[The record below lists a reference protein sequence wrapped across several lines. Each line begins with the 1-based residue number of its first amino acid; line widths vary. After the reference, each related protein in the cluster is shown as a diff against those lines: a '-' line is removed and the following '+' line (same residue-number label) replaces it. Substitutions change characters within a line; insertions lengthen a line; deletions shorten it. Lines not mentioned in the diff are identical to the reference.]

1 MILHM
6 GIRTTD
12 SIEVAYRELEPGE
25 AEAPAISQ
33 LLGVLIGQS
42 PFDVDKYDHSMVVH
56 YDPPDATDA
65 RRVLMI
71 PIYGPVV
78 GLETKTFPS
87 VRGAF
92 LVYKDTDT
100 SQEEYY
106 EVLRKYIEEG
116 GLEASDE
123 IHSIEIMYVPEDL
136 DSQDFTIE
144 LMIPLVG

>member
-1 MILHM
+1 M

-12 SIEVAYRELEPGE
+12 PIEVVYRELEPGE

-33 LLGVLIGQS
+33 LLGVLIGQN
-42 PFDVDKYDHSMVVH
+42 PYDVDKYDHSIVVH
-56 YDPPDATDA
+56 YDPPDTTDA
-65 RRVLMI
+65 RRELMI
-71 PIYGPVV
+71 PINGPVV
-78 GLETKTFPS
+78 GLKTKTFPS

-106 EVLRKYIEEG
+106 KVLLKYIEEEG
-116 GLEASDE
+116 HKASDE
-123 IHSIEIMYVPEDL
+123 THSIEIMYVPEDL

-144 LMIPLVG
+144 LMIPLAD

>member
-12 SIEVAYRELEPGE
+12 PIEVAYRELEPRE
-25 AEAPAISQ
+25 AEASAISQ
-33 LLGVLIGQS
+33 LLGVLIGQN
-42 PFDVDKYDHSMVVH
+42 PYDVDKYDHSMVVH
-56 YDPPDATDA
+56 FDPPDATDA
-65 RRVLMI
+65 RRELMI
-71 PIYGPVV
+71 PIYSPVV
-78 GLETKTFPS
+78 GLGTKTFPS

-144 LMIPLVG
+144 LMIPLAG

>member
-1 MILHM
+1 M

-12 SIEVAYRELEPGE
+12 PVDVAYRELEPREEE
-25 AEAPAISQ
+25 ATAVSQ
-33 LLGVLIGQS
+33 LLGVLLGQY
-42 PFDVDKYDHSMVVH
+42 PYDVDKYDHSMVVH
-56 YDPPDATDA
+56 YDPPSTTNP
-65 RRVLMI
+65 RRELMI

-78 GLETKTFPS
+78 GVETKTFPS

-100 SQEEYY
+100 SQDEYY
-106 EVLRKYIEEG
+106 ELLRKHIEEG
-116 GLEASDE
+116 DLEASAK

-144 LMIPLVG
+144 LMIPLAG

>member
-1 MILHM
+1 M

-12 SIEVAYRELEPGE
+12 PIEVAYREIEPGE
-25 AEAPAISQ
+25 AEASAISQ
-33 LLGVLIGQS
+33 LLGVLIGQY
-42 PFDVDKYDHSMVVH
+42 PYNVDKYDHSMVVH
-56 YDPPDATDA
+56 YDPQDAKDA
-65 RRVLMI
+65 RRELMI

-92 LVYKDTDT
+92 LVYKGTDT
-100 SQEEYY
+100 SQEEYFV
-106 EVLRKYIEEG
+106 VLRKYIEEG
-116 GLEASDE
+116 DLKASDE

-144 LMIPLVG
+144 LMIPLAG

>member
-1 MILHM
+1 M

-12 SIEVAYRELEPGE
+12 PIEVAYLGLDPGE
-25 AEAPAISQ
+25 AEAPAISR
-33 LLGVLIGQS
+33 LLGLLIGQN
-42 PFDVDKYDHSMVVH
+42 PFDVDKYDHSIVVQ
-56 YDPPDATDA
+56 YDPPGGMKA
-65 RRVLMI
+65 RRELMI
-71 PIYGPVV
+71 PINGPVV
-78 GLETKTFPS
+78 GVETKIFPS

-106 EVLRKYIEEG
+106 EVLRRYIDEG
-116 GLEASDE
+116 GHKAPEE

-144 LMIPLVG
+144 LMIPLTG

>member
-1 MILHM
+1 VILHM

-12 SIEVAYRELEPGE
+12 PIEVAYRELEPGE

-42 PFDVDKYDHSMVVH
+42 PFDVDKYDHAMVVH
-56 YDPPDATDA
+56 YDPPDTTDA

-144 LMIPLVG
+144 LMIPLAG

>member
-1 MILHM
+1 M

-12 SIEVAYRELEPGE
+12 PVMVAYRELESEEEE
-25 AEAPAISQ
+25 ATAVSH
-33 LLGVLIGQS
+33 LLGILLGQY
-42 PFDVDKYDHSMVVH
+42 PYDVDKYDHSMVVH
-56 YDPPDATDA
+56 YDPPNAA
-65 RRVLMI
+65 KPRRELMI

-78 GLETKTFPS
+78 GVETKTFPS

-106 EVLRKYIEEG
+106 ELLQKQIEEG
-116 GLEASDE
+116 GHEASGE

-144 LMIPLVG
+144 LMIPLAG

>member
-1 MILHM
+1 M

-12 SIEVAYRELEPGE
+12 AVEVAYRELEPGE

-33 LLGVLIGQS
+33 LLGILIGQNTY
-42 PFDVDKYDHSMVVH
+42 DVDKYDHSMVVH
-56 YDPPDATDA
+56 YDPQDVTNA
-65 RRVLMI
+65 RRELMI
-71 PIYGPVV
+71 PIYGPVT

-92 LVYKDTDT
+92 LVFKDTDT

-106 EVLRKYIEEG
+106 EILRKYIEES
-116 GLEASDE
+116 GLKSSLE

-136 DSQDFTIE
+136 DAQHFTIE
-144 LMIPLVG
+144 LMIPLAG

>member
-1 MILHM
+1 M

-12 SIEVAYRELEPGE
+12 PIDVAYRELEPGE
-25 AEAPAISQ
+25 EEATAVSQ
-33 LLGVLIGQS
+33 ILGVLLGQY
-42 PFDVDKYDHSMVVH
+42 PYDVDKYDHSMVVH
-56 YDPPDATDA
+56 YDPPDATNP
-65 RRVLMI
+65 RRELMI

-78 GLETKTFPS
+78 GVETKTFPS

-106 EVLRKYIEEG
+106 ELLRKHIEEG
-116 GLEASDE
+116 GLDSSGE

-136 DSQDFTIE
+136 DAQDFTIE
-144 LMIPLVG
+144 LMIPLAG

>member
-12 SIEVAYRELEPGE
+12 PIEVAYRELRREETE
-25 AEAPAISQ
+25 ASAISQ
-33 LLGVLIGQS
+33 LLGVLIRQN
-42 PFDVDKYDHSMVVH
+42 PFDVDKYDHSMVVL
-56 YDPPDATDA
+56 YDPPIAADA
-65 RRVLMI
+65 RRELMI
-71 PIYGPVV
+71 PIYSPVV

-92 LVYKDTDT
+92 LVYKGTDK

-106 EVLRKYIEEG
+106 EILRNHIKER
-116 GLEASDE
+116 GLKVSDE

-144 LMIPLVG
+144 IMIPLDG

>member
-12 SIEVAYRELEPGE
+12 PIEVAYRELEPGE
-25 AEAPAISQ
+25 AEASAISQ
-33 LLGVLIGQS
+33 LLGVLIGQN
-42 PFDVDKYDHSMVVH
+42 PYDVDKYDHSMVVH

-92 LVYKDTDT
+92 LVYKGTDT
-100 SQEEYY
+100 SQEEYF

-123 IHSIEIMYVPEDL
+123 NHSIEIMYVPEDL

-144 LMIPLVG
+144 LMIPLAG

>member
-1 MILHM
+1 M

-12 SIEVAYRELEPGE
+12 PIEVVYRELEPGE
-25 AEAPAISQ
+25 PEAPAISQ
-33 LLGVLIGQS
+33 LLGVLIGQN
-42 PFDVDKYDHSMVVH
+42 PYDVDKYDHSMVVQ
-56 YDPPDATDA
+56 YYSPDAADS
-65 RRVLMI
+65 RRELMI

-92 LVYKDTDT
+92 LVYKDTDK

-106 EVLRKYIEEG
+106 EVLRKYIEE
-116 GLEASDE
+116 EDHKASDE
-123 IHSIEIMYVPEDL
+123 IHNIEIMYVPEDL

-144 LMIPLVG
+144 LMIPLAG

>member
-12 SIEVAYRELEPGE
+12 PIEVAYRELEPGE

-33 LLGVLIGQS
+33 LLSVLIGQN
-42 PFDVDKYDHSMVVH
+42 PYDVDKYDHSMVVH
-56 YDPPDATDA
+56 YDPQDATNA
-65 RRVLMI
+65 RRELMI
-71 PIYGPVV
+71 PIYGPVA

-92 LVYKDTDT
+92 LVYKDTDK
-100 SQEEYY
+100 SPEEYY
-106 EVLRKYIEEG
+106 EVLWKHIEEG

-144 LMIPLVG
+144 IMIPLVG

>member
-12 SIEVAYRELEPGE
+12 PIDVAYRELEPGE
-25 AEAPAISQ
+25 EEATAVSQ
-33 LLGVLIGQS
+33 ILGVLLGQY
-42 PFDVDKYDHSMVVH
+42 PYDVDKYDHSMVVH
-56 YDPPDATDA
+56 YDPPDATNP
-65 RRVLMI
+65 RRELMI

-78 GLETKTFPS
+78 GVETKTFPS

-106 EVLRKYIEEG
+106 ELLRKHIEEG
-116 GLEASDE
+116 GLDSSGE

-136 DSQDFTIE
+136 DAQDFTIE
-144 LMIPLVG
+144 LMIPLAG

>member
-1 MILHM
+1 VILHM

-12 SIEVAYRELEPGE
+12 AIEVAYRELEPGE

-33 LLGVLIGQS
+33 LLGVLIGQN
-42 PFDVDKYDHSMVVH
+42 PYDVDKYDHSMVVH
-56 YDPPDATDA
+56 YDPPDTKDA
-65 RRVLMI
+65 RRELMI
-71 PIYGPVV
+71 PINGPVV

-92 LVYKDTDT
+92 LVYKGTDT
-100 SQEEYY
+100 SQEEDYA
-106 EVLRKYIEEG
+106 VLRKYIDEG
-116 GLEASDE
+116 DLKASDE

-144 LMIPLVG
+144 LMIPLAG

>member
-1 MILHM
+1 M

-12 SIEVAYRELEPGE
+12 PVEVAYRELEPGE
-25 AEAPAISQ
+25 EEATAVSH
-33 LLGVLIGQS
+33 LLGVLLGQY
-42 PFDVDKYDHSMVVH
+42 PYDVDKYDHSMVVH
-56 YDPPDATDA
+56 YDPPDAKNP
-65 RRVLMI
+65 RRELMI

-78 GLETKTFPS
+78 GIETKTFPS

-106 EVLRKYIEEG
+106 KLLRKQIAEDS
-116 GLEASDE
+116 LELSAD

-136 DSQDFTIE
+136 DAQDFTIE
-144 LMIPLVG
+144 LMIPLAG

>member
-1 MILHM
+1 M

-12 SIEVAYRELEPGE
+12 VVEVAYRELEPGE

-33 LLGVLIGQS
+33 LLGILIGQNTY
-42 PFDVDKYDHSMVVH
+42 DVDKYDHSMVVH
-56 YDPPDATDA
+56 YDPQDVTNA
-65 RRVLMI
+65 RRELMI
-71 PIYGPVV
+71 PIYGPVT

-92 LVYKDTDT
+92 LVFKDTDT

-106 EVLRKYIEEG
+106 EILRKYIEES
-116 GLEASDE
+116 GLKSSLE

-136 DSQDFTIE
+136 DAQHFTIE
-144 LMIPLVG
+144 LMIPLAG

>member
-12 SIEVAYRELEPGE
+12 PIEVAYRELEPGE
-25 AEAPAISQ
+25 SEASAISQ
-33 LLGVLIGQS
+33 LLGVLIGQN
-42 PFDVDKYDHSMVVH
+42 PYDVDKYDHSMVVH
-56 YDPPDATDA
+56 YDPPDTKDA
-65 RRVLMI
+65 RRELMI
-71 PIYGPVV
+71 PINGPVV

-87 VRGAF
+87 ARGAF

-106 EVLRKYIEEG
+106 EVLRKYIEKR
-116 GLEASDE
+116 GLEASDD

-144 LMIPLVG
+144 IMIPLDG

>member
-12 SIEVAYRELEPGE
+12 PIEVAYRELEPGE
-25 AEAPAISQ
+25 TEASAISQ
-33 LLGVLIGQS
+33 LLGILIGQN

-65 RRVLMI
+65 RRELMI
-71 PIYGPVV
+71 PIYGPVT

-106 EVLRKYIEEG
+106 EILRNHIEEEN
-116 GLEASDE
+116 LKSSNE

-144 LMIPLVG
+144 IMIPLAG

>member
-1 MILHM
+1 M

-12 SIEVAYRELEPGE
+12 PIEVAYRVLGPGE

-33 LLGVLIGQS
+33 LLGVLSGQN
-42 PFDVDKYDHSMVVH
+42 PIEVDKYDHSMVVH
-56 YDPPDATDA
+56 YDPPDGTDA
-65 RRVLMI
+65 RRELMI

-92 LVYKDTDT
+92 LVYKETDT

-106 EVLRKYIEEG
+106 EVLRKYVEDG
-116 GLEASDE
+116 GHKTSNE
-123 IHSIEIMYVPEDL
+123 IHRIETMYVPEDL
-136 DSQDFTIE
+136 DAQDFTIE
-144 LMIPLVG
+144 IMLPLAG

>member
-1 MILHM
+1 M

-12 SIEVAYRELEPGE
+12 PIEVAYRELEPGE

-33 LLGVLIGQS
+33 LLGVLNGQN
-42 PFDVDKYDHSMVVH
+42 PYDADKYDHSMVVQ
-56 YDPPDATDA
+56 YDPPDTIDS
-65 RRVLMI
+65 RRELMI

-78 GLETKTFPS
+78 GIKIKIFPS

-92 LVYKDTDT
+92 LVYKGTDT

-116 GLEASDE
+116 GHKASE
-123 IHSIEIMYVPEDL
+123 NVHNIEIMYVPEDL
-136 DSQDFTIE
+136 DSQDFTME
-144 LMIPLVG
+144 LMIPLAG

>member
-12 SIEVAYRELEPGE
+12 PIEVAYRELKPGE
-25 AEAPAISQ
+25 PEAPAISQ
-33 LLGVLIGQS
+33 LLGVLIGQN
-42 PFDVDKYDHSMVVH
+42 PFDVDKYDHSIVVH
-56 YDPPDATDA
+56 YDPPDTKDA

-71 PIYGPVV
+71 PIYGPVA

-106 EVLRKYIEEG
+106 DILRNHIEEG
-116 GLEASDE
+116 SLKASEE

-136 DSQDFTIE
+136 DFQDFTIE
-144 LMIPLVG
+144 IMIPLVG

>member
-12 SIEVAYRELEPGE
+12 PIDVAYRELEPGE

-33 LLGVLIGQS
+33 LLGVLIGQN
-42 PFDVDKYDHSMVVH
+42 PYDVDKYDHSMVVH

-92 LVYKDTDT
+92 LVYKGTDT

-144 LMIPLVG
+144 LMIPLAG

>member
-12 SIEVAYRELEPGE
+12 PIEVAYRELEPGE

-33 LLGVLIGQS
+33 LLGVLIGQF
-42 PFDVDKYDHSMVVH
+42 PYDVDKYDHSMVVH

-65 RRVLMI
+65 RRELMI
-71 PIYGPVV
+71 PIHGPVV

-92 LVYKDTDT
+92 LVFKDTDT

-106 EVLRKYIEEG
+106 SVLRKYIDEG